1 MRETINALIQEVA
14 HRSSQRGKRYFIDS
28 EKRYIR
34 AIQAV
39 IYSNDSRF
47 WISITSWPVLIQFR
61 LSTERAPR
69 ESILCNRCHNHSSRR
84 LHFRC
89 NLYLYKS
96 FQRGRTS
103 IWELITTRLL
113 RSARWN
119 SPNTVKFYAD

>member
-39 IYSNDSRF
+39 ICSNDSRF

-69 ESILCNRCHNHSSRR
+69 ESILCNRCHNHS
-84 LHFRC
+84 
-89 NLYLYKS
+89 
-96 FQRGRTS
+96 FQKATFS
-103 IWELITTRLL
+103 M
-113 RSARWN
+113 
-119 SPNTVKFYAD
+119 